1 MSQCRMILTGYCPEF
16 SWRERERE
24 SKSAGG
30 YNYRQILN
38 TVCEVVSLLGSRV
51 DIEIGLVQRHL
62 LDDCVLE
69 HRLQELESVLDVG
82 HTVGGL

>member
-1 MSQCRMILTGYCPEF
+1 MSQCRMILMGIYCPEF
-16 SWRERERE
+16 SWRERE

-30 YNYRQILN
+30 YNYWQILN

-51 DIEIGLVQRHL
+51 DIETGLVQCHL
-62 LDDCVLE
+62 LDDCVLQ
-69 HRLQELESVLDVG
+69 HWLQELESVLDVG